1 MAQDEDLNL
10 VGSVG
15 AGVQH
20 HPAQQLREHLVDQLH
35 RHRRIMPWG
44 RSAVKHQVSDSAQR
58 FGHPQAGTSST
69 SKLLCSSDSD
79 PLAPVLI
86 AISIRSSRDNQ
97 TGRPELI
104 PAPPKS
110 LNRATRRISGVQ

>member
-1 MAQDEDLNL
+1 MAQDEDLDL

-44 RSAVKHQVSDSAQR
+44 
-58 FGHPQAGTSST
+58 
-69 SKLLCSSDSD
+69 
-79 PLAPVLI
+79 
-86 AISIRSSRDNQ
+86 
-97 TGRPELI
+97 
-104 PAPPKS
+104 
-110 LNRATRRISGVQ
+110 VQP